1 MTKLESIPENLRV
14 AGLRFPDEEDKTLFI
29 PDRNMVALEKLY
41 LSKWEREAKL
51 ESA

>member
-14 AGLRFPDEEDKTLFI
+14 AGLRFPEDEDKTIFI
-29 PDRNMVALEKLY
+29 TEPNMCALEKMLLPY
-41 LSKWEREAKL
+41 LLDKK

>member
-14 AGLRFPDEEDKTLFI
+14 PGLRFPEDEDKTIFI
-29 PDRNMVALEKLY
+29 PDKNVAVLEKICLAM
-41 LSKWEREAKL
+41 LERK